1 MWKLWTRKKIFTL
14 VAFEVRWAH
23 GIRSWSDRRSI
34 ETMIMTSLDLVVV
47 VAIAPAAVAQHH
59 PIAAR
64 PSPLLA
70 VPLDAVLRL
79 RMIGEAMM
87 RRRVVPRVPVL
98 ALDVPPP
105 AEAIV

>member
-1 MWKLWTRKKIFTL
+1 
-14 VAFEVRWAH
+14 
-23 GIRSWSDRRSI
+23 
-34 ETMIMTSLDLVVV
+34 MIMTSLDLVVV

-105 AEAIV
+105 AVVLLPVSLRGRAWVIAPDPVAAV